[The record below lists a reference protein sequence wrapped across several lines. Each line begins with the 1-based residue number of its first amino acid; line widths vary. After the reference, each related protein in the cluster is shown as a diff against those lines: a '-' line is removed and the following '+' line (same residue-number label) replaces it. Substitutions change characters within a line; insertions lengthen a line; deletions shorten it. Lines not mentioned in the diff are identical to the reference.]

1 LKRRGFLFTE
11 KDKTGFFA
19 CFSGKRKTSDVEL
32 VNRRLSTNHNG
43 SEAVHINFNTM
54 RVAIE
59 DEGDNAFYL
68 VGHATVSKNKQ
79 RFYFEKGSGEQID

>member
-1 LKRRGFLFTE
+1 
-11 KDKTGFFA
+11 
-19 CFSGKRKTSDVEL
+19 
-32 VNRRLSTNHNG
+32 
-43 SEAVHINFNTM
+43 M

-68 VGHATVSKNKQ
+68 AVHATVSKNKQ